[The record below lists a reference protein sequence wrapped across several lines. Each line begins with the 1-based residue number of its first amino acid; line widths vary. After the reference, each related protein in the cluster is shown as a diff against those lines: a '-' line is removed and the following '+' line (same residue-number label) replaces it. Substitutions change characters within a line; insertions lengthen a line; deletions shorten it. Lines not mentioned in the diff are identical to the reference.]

1 MSTTLEVHHF
11 QLPDRYEEEHL
22 LVHAETIIADLGSTI
37 RASDFER
44 LWNEKLFELL
54 AIEAV
59 HPRHKWYVGDSG
71 PEHYFLIPKLFFAV
85 LGNYIK
91 EDDEI
96 ELIIPESL
104 SYKVFFIGWRLERGV
119 LRIKGNAGGAADDV
133 SGNVRV
139 IVEDTI
145 DTVADGAHGNSQILV
160 KGDVTHSAGF
170 RAYGNT
176 SVEIFGDVGHQ
187 LGGGALEGARFVVHG
202 NVGWDVAQA
211 AKGHTS
217 FLVKGNAAQKE
228 MTSVGSNISDSVHV
242 EIMGN
247 VGGGVGIEATGDSEI
262 IVHGNAGKF
271 VGYGA
276 KSKARI
282 IIKGSVGD
290 RLGEKAQGH
299 AYIEVFGDA
308 GDKIGQRAY
317 RTPTIIVHGQGKTG
331 TPNPSFKGILKVG
344 N

>member
-1 MSTTLEVHHF
+1 MTLEVRHF

-22 LVHAETIIADLGSTI
+22 LIHAETVIANLGGNI

-44 LWNEKLFELL
+44 LWNEKLSDLL

-71 PEHYFLIPKLFFAV
+71 PEHYFLIPKLFFAA

-91 EDDEI
+91 DDDEV

-104 SYKVFFIGWRLERGV
+104 SYKVFFIGWRLERGT

-133 SGNVRV
+133 CGNVRV
-139 IVEDTI
+139 IIEDTI
-145 DTVADGAHGNSQILV
+145 DTVADGAHGNSQIVV

-176 SVEIFGDVGHQ
+176 SVEIFGDVGRQ
-187 LGGGALEGARFVVHG
+187 LGSGALDNARFVVHG
-202 NVGWDVAQA
+202 NVEGDVGSA
-211 AKGHTS
+211 AKGHAS

-228 MTSVGSNISDSVHV
+228 WTAVGSNISDNVHI
-242 EIMGN
+242 EIMGSAKRA
-247 VGGGVGIEATGDSEI
+247 GMDAAGDSEI
-262 IVHGNAGKF
+262 IVHGNADKF

-276 KSKARI
+276 KGGTRI
-282 IIKGSVGD
+282 IIKGNVGD
-290 RLGEKAQGH
+290 NLGEKAQGH

-308 GDKIGQRAY
+308 GDKIGERAY
-317 RTPTIIVHGQGKTG
+317 RTPTIIVHGSGKMG

-344 N
+344 NG